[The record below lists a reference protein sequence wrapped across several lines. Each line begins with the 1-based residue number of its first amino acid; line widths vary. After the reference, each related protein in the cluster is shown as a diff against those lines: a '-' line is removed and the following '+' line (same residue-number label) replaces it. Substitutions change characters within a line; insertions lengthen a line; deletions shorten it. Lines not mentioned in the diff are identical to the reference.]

1 MDIIVESS
9 VAGIV
14 SWATAKPIASSDGTV
29 ATMAAA
35 MMWRVKRTIGT
46 PGNVVQASLAHTCF
60 VEGRLRG

>member
-1 MDIIVESS
+1 
-9 VAGIV
+9 
-14 SWATAKPIASSDGTV
+14 V

-35 MMWRVKRTIGT
+35 MMWRVKRTVGT

>member
-1 MDIIVESS
+1 M
-9 VAGIV
+9 AGIV

-29 ATMAAA
+29 ATMATMAAA

-60 VEGRLRG
+60 VEGRLPG